1 MAGGDPDG
9 RHDMTLSEKQ
19 IKDLAQFIRDRDRSV
34 PPYYAGRADMLA
46 DIEECC
52 LDLWKRRKGKE
63 PQASGMTRILYG
75 APGAGKSS
83 TLMHLKRKWDA
94 AA

>member
-1 MAGGDPDG
+1 MAGGNPDG
-9 RHDMTLSEKQ
+9 RNDMTLSAQQ
-19 IKDLAQFIRDRDRSV
+19 IKNLKQFIRAKDRSV

-52 LDLWKRRKGKE
+52 LDLWKQRKDE
-63 PQASGMTRILYG
+63 VPLFSGMTRILYG

-83 TLMHLKRKWDA
+83 TLMHLERKW
-94 AA
+94 